1 MLDEE
6 YFQAGIGEVER
17 GAHAANP
24 AANYQGGGNGLI
36 AITGLDGH
44 DAFLNLCI
52 PEDGDIF

>member
-17 GAHAANP
+17 GAHTANA
-24 AANYQGGGNGLI
+24 AANYQGGGYGLI
-36 AITGLDGH
+36 AITGLGSH
-44 DAFLNLCI
+44 DAFLNLLI